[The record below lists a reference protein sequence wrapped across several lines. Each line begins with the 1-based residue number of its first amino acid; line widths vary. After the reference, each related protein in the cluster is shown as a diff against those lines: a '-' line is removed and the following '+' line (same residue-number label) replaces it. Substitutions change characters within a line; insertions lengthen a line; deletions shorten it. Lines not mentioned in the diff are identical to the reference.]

1 MREALRQ
8 HYLQAM
14 GIQLWESR
22 INTLLVEVPDPV
34 HEEAQQQEVVRDA
47 QPDVVMPEVK
57 PVSNRTEPDWSAFH
71 AAVNAC
77 QQCTLH
83 ENRIFTVPG
92 TGDHSVRLML
102 VGEAPGAEED
112 RQGEPFVGSAGHL
125 LDEMLRAIGLQRQQ
139 VYITN
144 LVKCRPPN
152 NRDPEIE
159 ELLACESFL
168 MQQIE
173 YLQPSLI
180 VALGR
185 AAAQQLLKTEDSLA
199 DLRGRLHNSM
209 AFEMPVLATY
219 HPAYLLRKP
228 LEKRKSWQ
236 DLQSIADYLRTDES
250 A

>member
-1 MREALRQ
+1 
-8 HYLQAM
+8 M

-22 INTLLVEVPDPV
+22 MNPRLVEMSVPEDEVQQLEVV
-34 HEEAQQQEVVRDA
+34 HEAQSDIA
-47 QPDVVMPEVK
+47 MPEVK
-57 PVSNRTEPDWSAFH
+57 PNSHGVEPDWSAFH
-71 AAVNAC
+71 ETVSAC
-77 QQCTLH
+77 QQCVLH

-92 TGDHSVRLML
+92 TGDHSARLML

-125 LDEMLRAIGLQRQQ
+125 LDQMLQAIGLQRQQ

-144 LVKCRPPN
+144 LIKCRPPN

-173 YLQPSLI
+173 WLQPSLI

-199 DLRGRLHNSM
+199 DLRGHLHNSM
-209 AFEMPVLATY
+209 AFEMPVLVTY

-228 LEKRKSWQ
+228 IEKRKSWQ
-236 DLQSIADYLRTDES
+236 DLQIIMDHLRTGEL